1 MPCQGFTLQLQPQD
15 LTMMS
20 GIVITCNRIW
30 ILEKNRMKRFFT
42 LRQWKIFH
50 LQIVKKFL
58 PPDYEEVSR
67 GHHFLEVPTPGNR
80 GI

>member
-30 ILEKNRMKRFFT
+30 ILEGTEFFT
-42 LRQWKIFH
+42 LRRLEYFH

-67 GHHFLEVPTPGNR
+67 GHHFLEVPTPGNK

>member
-1 MPCQGFTLQLQPQD
+1 
-15 LTMMS
+15 MS
-20 GIVITCNRIW
+20 GFYTSVAAARSDNDVWNRDH
-30 ILEKNRMKRFFT
+30 LQQNLDLGGHRMKRFFT

-67 GHHFLEVPTPGNR
+67 GHHFLEVPTPGKR
-80 GI
+80 EI